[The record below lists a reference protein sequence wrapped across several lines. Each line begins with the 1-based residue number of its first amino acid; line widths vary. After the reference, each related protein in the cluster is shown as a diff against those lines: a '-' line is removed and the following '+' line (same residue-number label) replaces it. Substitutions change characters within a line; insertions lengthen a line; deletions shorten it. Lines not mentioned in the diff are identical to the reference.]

1 MIRVFRFAADQLGR
15 LFAGGAHFTRIHE
28 RLPCAVWSKLHFID
42 RGFSSVGIVD
52 EVSQGGMRFRPAQNY
67 ICMRMGDVV
76 RIQAGDYNIEATIVN
91 TTEQGYGLRLKKP
104 IEQDDME
111 AFVAASD
118 RESLAA

>member
-1 MIRVFRFAADQLGR
+1 MIRVFRFAADQIGR
-15 LFAGGAHFTRIHE
+15 LFPGGAHFTRMHE

-42 RGFSSVGIVD
+42 RGFSSVGLVD
-52 EVSQGGMRFRPAQNY
+52 EISQGGMRFRPAKSY

-76 RIQAGDYNIEATIVN
+76 RIQAGDYTIDATIVN
-91 TTEQGYGLRLKKP
+91 TTEQGYGLRLKNFISP
-104 IEQDDME
+104 DDIE